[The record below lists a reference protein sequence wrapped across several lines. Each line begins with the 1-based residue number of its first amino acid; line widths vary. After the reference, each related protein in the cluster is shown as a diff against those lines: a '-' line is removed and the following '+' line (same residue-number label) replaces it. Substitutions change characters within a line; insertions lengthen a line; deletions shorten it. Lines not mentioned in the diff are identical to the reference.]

1 MSGIIVIVEPRHETI
16 GDASVAPM
24 LAAIAD
30 RGDRCE
36 VIRRDDTVLAV
47 ARFEWE
53 MEVGLSGNA
62 LVVTDGDI
70 TVAADATLY
79 YCDDLLRALN
89 GAGVRPR
96 GTTPAHM
103 IAAAYRAWGVECAGK
118 LEGDFAFVIRDHARR
133 RTIAVRDFM
142 GRRPLYYAEVGD
154 ALIIASS
161 VSAIVANPA
170 CPKDLDLL
178 ALGEIVGVSLA
189 GHSLTPYVAV
199 KALPAASS
207 LVHDNRQ
214 AQTRRYWEPRLE
226 TGSSYDAESF
236 DSASEEL
243 RALLSAAITE
253 RCAGSGRTAIWLSG
267 GYDSSVLFA
276 VGNAA
281 LDRLGGERLLPLSF
295 SYPVGDPGRE
305 DELIDE
311 ITRFWKARPTWLSIE
326 DVPLL
331 GDAAAHAARSDVPFQ
346 HAFENWLRA
355 LLDGTRRCGAHVAL
369 NGDGGDQ
376 LFAVSTIFLQDL
388 FAGFQ
393 WRELRREWRA
403 LGGSGVRELWRSV
416 ARPVLAEFRAR
427 GDMAAPAMTFPEWMS
442 TDFMRRHGLERRQA
456 EAEAS
461 LASGGGARAAT
472 ETRRSLANP
481 TTPRVLA
488 GLSALGLE
496 YSVDLRAPL
505 LDRRV
510 VEFALQRPRAERASA
525 GAVKHLLRR
534 TAQGLL
540 PPTVLAPR
548 AQKTGVLTGYFS
560 RSFRSDPNEIVSD
573 TFAHSIL
580 AAAGI
585 VDGAA
590 LQQAWR
596 EYKRSGT
603 GGGGHVFV
611 AFQTELWLKARHL
624 TSI

>member
-1 MSGIIVIVEPRHETI
+1 MSGIIAVVEPRHEPI
-16 GDASVAPM
+16 GDTSVARM
-24 LAAIAD
+24 LAALSD
-30 RGDRCE
+30 RGDRSE
-36 VIRRDDTVLAV
+36 VMRRDDAVLAV

-53 MEVGLSGNA
+53 MQDGLSGHA

-79 YCDDLLRALN
+79 YCDDLLRALS
-89 GAGVRPR
+89 GAGVRPA

-103 IAAAYRAWGVECAGK
+103 IAAAYRAWGDECAGK
-118 LEGDFAFVIRDHARR
+118 LEGDFAFVIRDHASR

-142 GRRPLYYAEVGD
+142 GRRPLYYAEVGN
-154 ALIIASS
+154 ALIIAST
-161 VSAIVANPA
+161 VGAIVAHPA

-189 GHSLTPYVAV
+189 GHSLTPYAAV
-199 KALPAASS
+199 KALPPATA
-207 LVHDNRQ
+207 LMREDNRV
-214 AQTRRYWEPRLE
+214 AQTHTYWEPRLD
-226 TGSSYDAESF
+226 GDASRDTESF
-236 DSASEEL
+236 DSASEQL
-243 RALLSAAITE
+243 RALLSTAITE
-253 RCAGSGRTAIWLSG
+253 RCARSSATAIWLSG
-267 GYDSSVLFA
+267 GYDSPVMFA

-281 LDRLGGERLLPLSF
+281 LDRSASQRLHPISF

-311 ITRFWKARPTWLSIE
+311 IARFWNARPTWLSIE

-331 GDAAAHAARSDVPFQ
+331 RDATAHAARSDVPFQ

-355 LLDGTRRCGAHVAL
+355 LFGATQLNGAHVAL
-369 NGDGGDQ
+369 YGDGGDQ

-388 FAGFQ
+388 FAGFR
-393 WRELRREWRA
+393 WRELQREWRA
-403 LGGSGVRELWRSV
+403 FGGSGVRELWRSV
-416 ARPVLAEFRAR
+416 ARPVLADAR
-427 GDMAAPAMTFPEWMS
+427 RRVHAPSITFPEWMS
-442 TDFMRRHGLERRQA
+442 AEFVRRHGLERRQA

-461 LASGGGARAAT
+461 LASGGGGRAAA

-481 TTPRVLA
+481 TIPRVLA
-488 GLSALGLE
+488 GLSALSLE
-496 YSVDLRAPL
+496 YSVELRAPL

-534 TAQGLL
+534 TSQGLL

-548 AQKTGVLTGYFS
+548 AQRTGVLTGYFS

-590 LQQAWR
+590 LQQSWR
-596 EYKRSGT
+596 EYKNHGT
-603 GGGGHVFV
+603 GGGGHLFV
-611 AFQTELWLKARHL
+611 AFQTELWLKARLL
-624 TSI
+624 TAV